1 MAEKLHQNCLP
12 EETRKHRRRILK
24 ISEVVH
30 GGLSDEERYGSVDRV
45 LVLCGED
52 KTMQVEFR
60 RRMIDQNP
68 PQAVKLIGE
77 ADHMAM
83 LSRPHE
89 RCQCFEDIAK
99 NYC

>member
-1 MAEKLHQNCLP
+1 M
-12 EETRKHRRRILK
+12 TVGRRTITWPRSCTK
-24 ISEVVH
+24 TVWQ
-30 GGLSDEERYGSVDRV
+30 SDEERYGSVDRV